1 MSLIHQTLTPASLEA
16 RRLNALKSTGPRTSE
31 GRRRAGLGF
40 FHLVAPG
47 RSLRRSM
54 RALGESPRRFKA
66 LLADLV
72 ASHQPATP
80 SEMMLVEDLAALR
93 WQRWRCERART
104 GRLAWQRE
112 QIERAKLRRE
122 VETHRAAAF
131 DPEALRLH
139 GLRAAP
145 ESESHFVELV
155 NLLDRIDEELEKGD
169 FTTCLPGM
177 LRTLYGEQPSGRG
190 ASLQSVLARLN
201 QPAGHDNFV
210 DATKAA
216 IRIGVAQESAA
227 VMSEYSCFSR
237 HRGDVTPLLRESS
250 LAPAGS
256 DLQALTREVA
266 SIDRQ
271 IERKIRLL
279 REMQKAR
286 REGFDG
292 APAALEA
299 TQVRAP
305 ELEMETEG
313 PEHEDAVSGG
323 SDPESLELAAA
334 DPEGVVP
341 EEG

>member
-1 MSLIHQTLTPASLEA
+1 MSLIHQTLTSVSLEA
-16 RRLNALKSTGPRTSE
+16 RRQNAQKSTGPRTPE

-54 RALGESPRRFKA
+54 RMLGESPRRFKD
-66 LLADLV
+66 LLTDLV
-72 ASHQPATP
+72 ASHQPGTP

-122 VETHRAAAF
+122 VEAQRAAAF

-169 FTTCLPGM
+169 FTTCLPGL

-201 QPAGHDNFV
+201 QPEGHDNFA
-210 DATKAA
+210 DATK
-216 IRIGVAQESAA
+216 A

-237 HRGDVTPLLRESS
+237 HRADVTPLLRESS

-286 REGFDG
+286 PEGLNG

-299 TQVRAP
+299 MEVRAP
-305 ELEMETEG
+305 ELEMEAEG
-313 PEHEDAVSGG
+313 PEPEDAGTSG
-323 SDPESLELAAA
+323 SDPESLEPEAA
-334 DPEGVVP
+334 DPDDP
-341 EEG
+341 ESEEV

>member
-1 MSLIHQTLTPASLEA
+1 MLLIHQTLTPASIEA
-16 RRLNALKSTGPRTSE
+16 RRLNALKSTGPRTPE

-54 RALGESPRRFKA
+54 RMLGESPRRFKA
-66 LLADLV
+66 LLVDLV

-112 QIERAKLRRE
+112 QLERAKLRRE
-122 VETHRAAAF
+122 VESQRAAAF

-139 GLRAAP
+139 GLRAAA
-145 ESESHFVELV
+145 ESEPHFVELA
-155 NLLDRIDEELEKGD
+155 NLMDRIDEELEKGD
-169 FTTCLPGM
+169 FTTCLPS
-177 LRTLYGEQPSGRG
+177 LLQTLYGEQPSCRG
-190 ASLQSVLARLN
+190 AALQSLVADLN
-201 QPAGHDNFV
+201 RPSPANNFDEQTMV
-210 DATKAA
+210 A
-216 IRIGVAQESAA
+216 IRIGLGQESAA
-227 VMSEYSCFSR
+227 VMSEYNCFSR
-237 HRGDVTPLLRESS
+237 QQTDVTPLLRESS
-250 LAPAGS
+250 LAPAGV

-286 REGFDG
+286 REGLDG
-292 APAALEA
+292 APPEVEA
-299 TQVRAP
+299 MGVRAP
-305 ELEMETEG
+305 ELETETEG
-313 PEHEDAVSGG
+313 PGPEDAESEV
-323 SDPESLELAAA
+323 SDPESLEQAPDELDAEE
-334 DPEGVVP
+334 PVEG
-341 EEG
+341 

>member
-1 MSLIHQTLTPASLEA
+1 MSLIQQTLTPASLEA
-16 RRLNALKSTGPRTSE
+16 RRLNAQKSTGPRTPE
-31 GRRRAGLGF
+31 GQRRVGLGF

-54 RALGESPRRFKA
+54 RALGESPRRFKT
-66 LLADLV
+66 LLVDLV

-131 DPEALRLH
+131 DPEALRLR
-139 GLRAAP
+139 GLRSAP
-145 ESESHFVELV
+145 ECTANYMELID
-155 NLLDRIDEELEKGD
+155 LMDRIDGELEKGD
-169 FTTCLPGM
+169 FTTYLPGL
-177 LRTLYGEQPSGRG
+177 LRTLYGEQPTGRG
-190 ASLQSVLARLN
+190 EALQSLLAELN
-201 QPAGHDNFV
+201 RPEGPGAYTEQSMV
-210 DATKAA
+210 A
-216 IRIGVAQESAA
+216 IRIGISQESTAIL
-227 VMSEYSCFSR
+227 SEYNCFSR
-237 HRGDVTPLLRESS
+237 ERSDVTSLVRESS
-250 LAPAGS
+250 LAPAGV

-299 TQVRAP
+299 AEVRVP
-305 ELEMETEG
+305 ELETEAEA
-313 PEHEDAVSGG
+313 PEPVHTGIVA
-323 SDPESLELAAA
+323 SDPENVELDA
-334 DPEGVVP
+334 DDLGAEQS